1 MENYIIDIDSNIDLK
16 DIVAESGE
24 AAITNDVRV
33 IIRQGVSKQEVH
45 KALHAVS
52 SVLIGDQI
60 ILDSARS
67 EKR

>member
-1 MENYIIDIDSNIDLK
+1 MENFVIDIDSNIDMK

-33 IIRQGVSKQEVH
+33 TIRQGVTKQEAH
-45 KALHAVS
+45 RALQSIS

-60 ILDSARS
+60 VLD
-67 EKR
+67 

>member
-1 MENYIIDIDSNIDLK
+1 MENYIIDIDSNIDMK

-45 KALHAVS
+45 KALQAVS

-60 ILDSARS
+60 ILDSARL

>member
-1 MENYIIDIDSNIDLK
+1 MENYIIDIDSNIDMK

-45 KALHAVS
+45 KALQAVS

>member
-45 KALHAVS
+45 KALQAVS

>member
-24 AAITNDVRV
+24 AAVTNDVRV

-45 KALHAVS
+45 KALQAVS

>member
-1 MENYIIDIDSNIDLK
+1 MENYIIDIDSNIDMK

-24 AAITNDVRV
+24 AAVTNDVRV

-45 KALHAVS
+45 KALQAVS

-60 ILDSARS
+60 ILDSARL

>member
-1 MENYIIDIDSNIDLK
+1 MENYIIDIDSNIDMK

-24 AAITNDVRV
+24 AAVTNDVRV

-45 KALHAVS
+45 KALQAVS